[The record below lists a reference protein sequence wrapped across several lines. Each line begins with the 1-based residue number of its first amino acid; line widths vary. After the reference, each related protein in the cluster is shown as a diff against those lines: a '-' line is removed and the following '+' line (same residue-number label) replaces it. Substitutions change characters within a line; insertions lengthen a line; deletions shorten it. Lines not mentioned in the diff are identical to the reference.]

1 MADPARDVFPDGWRN
16 AHARQRQ
23 AHPIRRPRPSGPG
36 HDPRMSVLPDFP
48 GKSASGVRTTM
59 PFFACAPSGFAACA
73 APVTAAEPAAEPA
86 GRTTAIPLLRRNPG
100 MKHAMAA
107 IGAGLPPAVRQH
119 VAPSGSAARA
129 DF

>member
-1 MADPARDVFPDGWRN
+1 
-16 AHARQRQ
+16 
-23 AHPIRRPRPSGPG
+23 
-36 HDPRMSVLPDFP
+36 
-48 GKSASGVRTTM
+48 M
-59 PFFACAPSGFAACA
+59 PVFACAPSGFAACA
-73 APVTAAEPAAEPA
+73 APVTAAEPA